1 MSSELV
7 ILSSHLVLSRPLLLL
22 RSMCPSIRVFSNES
36 ALCVRWPKYWSFSF
50 SVSPSNEY
58 SGLVSFRIDWFDLL
72 VVQGTETA
80 FCHLV
85 CSVIICYITEEGT
98 LKWAV
103 LVRL

>member
-1 MSSELV
+1 MLQPMGSHRVRHDLV
-7 ILSSHLVLSRPLLLL
+7 TEHHH
-22 RSMCPSIRVFSNES
+22 
-36 ALCVRWPKYWSFSF
+36 
-50 SVSPSNEY
+50 
-58 SGLVSFRIDWFDLL
+58 
-72 VVQGTETA
+72 QGTETA